1 MRNVVFFEY
10 HKSVLSNMNQNLLF
24 RIPAAW
30 MKKNQK
36 FRRCS
41 IIYDQ
46 NVTKHSNWNYQTISA
61 EPPSLKEYNRSPIKK
76 KPEIKSFRCQRI
88 GN

>member
-46 NVTKHSNWNYQTISA
+46 NVTKHVTEIIKQYQQNHLPWKNIIDH
-61 EPPSLKEYNRSPIKK
+61 PLRKNQKLKALGVK
-76 KPEIKSFRCQRI
+76 
-88 GN
+88 G